1 MLSVMVCGVVV
12 CGIVTFGVDDG
23 VLSVDDI
30 DVGVVEF
37 VLVAFV

>member
-12 CGIVTFGVDDG
+12 CCIVTFGVDDG
-23 VLSVDDI
+23 VFSVDDI
-30 DVGVVEF
+30 DIGVVEL